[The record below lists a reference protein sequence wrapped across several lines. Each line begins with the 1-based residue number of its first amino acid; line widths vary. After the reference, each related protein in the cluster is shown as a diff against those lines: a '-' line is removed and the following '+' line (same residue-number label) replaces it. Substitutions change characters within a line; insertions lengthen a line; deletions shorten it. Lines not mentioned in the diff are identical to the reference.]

1 MKMQNNSSLLDLFI
15 PPEGYF
21 GDFGMLC
28 GFTATRAVLK
38 QIKAKFSGETS
49 RPVLAAFIHPTVN
62 AISDVAGLAWIWMNP
77 KKNERGYAL
86 LHAKVALLGFRQSDG
101 DGYILR
107 LVVSTGNWTEDPL
120 TNSIDLYWS
129 IDLDAQDLI
138 GCEQECVDVYAA
150 WTLFEWL
157 RHPKRSDT
165 RLLKLEYDG
174 NLPDTRLKKK
184 INVITKIAKQS
195 SAKARFMDSR
205 KEGLMDQVSE
215 RMMQIKPRT
224 KADKLIVGSG
234 FFESGDGLSADS
246 CVPELLKNALRKKL
260 NTSAGCEIVFN
271 PAACQGIAKSDL
283 FEKLKA
289 KKWNFKAPVSQHHNP
304 GAKLH
309 AKFVLLASGVKA
321 KDECKGLL
329 YVGSGNMTRQGFVN
343 AAGGNGNIEA
353 GVVFEMP
360 HSLIWGKSSKEKRSI
375 CELLPLSLSGEEV
388 SDVSRLHAGQDF
400 QRPIEPDESPVVTHV
415 IWSDGQLKS
424 PEDCA
429 SEICIY
435 GQNNQPTQL
444 PCSWTAPPPLTVRLV
459 NGNWQIPVLANGV
472 FVRPVTND
480 LTIEDI
486 LAGLVGFPVPAEQ
499 DGEKD
504 DDTENGVDRHCNT
517 QSQTLE
523 SQYAIRR
530 LMQLL
535 VALTQVQVKVA
546 VNDWPRWCR
555 ELEENLSA
563 LAKYENSMIEFFRDA
578 GVNPLH
584 ALLDGRM
591 RQKGIEAEALQTV
604 LERVSCIWGVSGLPS
619 LWTSEGAMS

>member
-1 MKMQNNSSLLDLFI
+1 LFI

-28 GFTATRAVLK
+28 GFTATRTVLQ
-38 QIKAKFSGETS
+38 QIKAKFSGDTS

-62 AISDVAGLAWIWMNP
+62 AISDVAGLTWIWMNP
-77 KKNERGYAL
+77 KQNERGYAL

-120 TNSIDLYWS
+120 SNSIDLYWS
-129 IDLDAQDLI
+129 IDLDAQDLMA
-138 GCEQECVDVYAA
+138 CEQECVDVYAA
-150 WTLFEWL
+150 WNLFEWL
-157 RHPKRSDT
+157 RQPQRSDT

-174 NLPDTRLKKK
+174 NLPDARLKKQ
-184 INVITKIAKQS
+184 INGIAKIAMQS
-195 SAKARFMDSR
+195 SVKARFMDSR
-205 KEGLMDQVSE
+205 EGGLMAQVTE
-215 RMMQIKPRT
+215 RMTQIKPRT
-224 KADKLIVGSG
+224 KADKLIIGSG
-234 FFESGDGLSADS
+234 FFESGEGLSADS
-246 CVPELLKNALRKKL
+246 CVPELLKNKLGNKL

-289 KKWNFKAPVSQHHNP
+289 KKWNFKVPVSQHHNP

-343 AAGGNGNIEA
+343 VAGGNGNIEA

-360 HSLIWGKSSKEKRSI
+360 HGLIWGKSSKEKRSI
-375 CELLPLSLSGEEV
+375 CELLPLSGEKVWSASCLE
-388 SDVSRLHAGQDF
+388 AGQDF
-400 QRPIEPDESPVVTHV
+400 QQPIEPDESPVVTYV
-415 IWSDGQLKS
+415 IWADGQLRGPQDS
-424 PEDCA
+424 T

-435 GQNNQPTQL
+435 GQDNQPTQL
-444 PCSWTAPPPLTVRLV
+444 PCSWSESPPLTVRLV
-459 NGNWQIPVLANGV
+459 NGNWQIPVIANGV
-472 FVRPVTND
+472 FVRPVPKE

-486 LAGLVGFPVPAEQ
+486 LAGLARFPELAEQ
-499 DGEKD
+499 DSEKD
-504 DDTENGVDRHCNT
+504 DDPENGVNHHCT
-517 QSQTLE
+517 AQSQTPE

-530 LMQLL
+530 MMQLL
-535 VALTQVQVKVA
+535 VALTQMQLKVA
-546 VNDWPRWCR
+546 ANDWPRWCR
-555 ELEENLSA
+555 EIEENLSA
-563 LAKYENSMIEFFRDA
+563 LAKYEKPMIYFFREA

-584 ALLDGRM
+584 ALLDDRM
-591 RQKGIEAEALQTV
+591 HQKGIDVEALQTV
-604 LERVSCIWGVSGLPS
+604 LERVSCIWEVSGLPS
-619 LWTSEGAMS
+619 LWASEGAVS

>member
-1 MKMQNNSSLLDLFI
+1 MQNNCSLLDLLI

-28 GFTATRAVLK
+28 GFTATRTVLQ

-62 AISDVAGLAWIWMNP
+62 AISDVAGLTWIWMNP
-77 KKNERGYAL
+77 KQNERGYAL
-86 LHAKVALLGFRQSDG
+86 LHAKVALLGFRQSDV

-129 IDLDAQDLI
+129 IDLDAQDLMA
-138 GCEQECVDVYAA
+138 CEQECVDVYAA
-150 WTLFEWL
+150 WNLFEWL

-174 NLPDTRLKKK
+174 NLPDARLKKK
-184 INVITKIAKQS
+184 IDIIAKIANQS
-195 SAKARFMDSR
+195 SVKARFMDSR

-224 KADKLIVGSG
+224 KADKLIIGSG
-234 FFESGDGLSADS
+234 FFESGEGLSADS
-246 CVPELLKNALRKKL
+246 CVPELLKNELGKKL
-260 NTSAGCEIVFN
+260 NTSAVCEIVFN
-271 PAACQGIAKSDL
+271 PAACQGIAKSDF

-289 KKWNFKAPVSQHHNP
+289 KKWNFKAPYSQHHNP

-329 YVGSGNMTRQGFVN
+329 YLGSGNMTRQGFVN

-353 GVVFEMP
+353 GVVFEIP

-375 CELLPLSLSGEEV
+375 CELLPLSGEKVSGASCLE
-388 SDVSRLHAGQDF
+388 AGQDF
-400 QRPIEPDESPVVTHV
+400 QQPIEPDSNPTVTHV
-415 IWSDGQLKS
+415 IWADGQLMDPQDS
-424 PEDCA
+424 T
-429 SEICIY
+429 SETCIY
-435 GQNNQPTQL
+435 GQDNQPTQL
-444 PCSWTAPPPLTVRLV
+444 PCSWPENPPLTVRLV
-459 NGNWQIPVLANGV
+459 NGNWQIPVIVNGV
-472 FVRPVTND
+472 FVRPVPKE

-486 LAGLVGFPVPAEQ
+486 LAGLAGFPEPAEQ

-504 DDTENGVDRHCNT
+504 DDPENGVNHHCT
-517 QSQTLE
+517 AQSQTPE

-530 LMQLL
+530 MMQLL

-546 VNDWPRWCR
+546 ANDWPRWCR
-555 ELEENLSA
+555 ELEENLCA
-563 LAKYENSMIEFFRDA
+563 LAKYEKPMIDFFREA

-584 ALLDGRM
+584 ALLDERM
-591 RQKGIEAEALQTV
+591 RQKGIGVNAMQTV
-604 LERVSCIWGVSGLPS
+604 LERVSFIWGVSGLPS

>member
-28 GFTATRAVLK
+28 GFTATRTVLQ
-38 QIKAKFSGETS
+38 QIKAKFSGEAS
-49 RPVLAAFIHPTVN
+49 RPVLAAFIHPTKN
-62 AISDVAGLAWIWMNP
+62 AISDLPGLTWIWMNP
-77 KKNERGYAL
+77 KQNERGYAL

-129 IDLDAQDLI
+129 IDLDAQDLMA
-138 GCEQECVDVYAA
+138 CEQECVDVYAA
-150 WTLFEWL
+150 WNLFEWL
-157 RHPKRSDT
+157 RQPQRSDT

-174 NLPDTRLKKK
+174 NLPDAQLRKNINK
-184 INVITKIAKQS
+184 IAKIAKQPGLE
-195 SAKARFMDSR
+195 ARFVDSR
-205 KEGLMDQVSE
+205 EGSLMGQVTK
-215 RMMQIKPRT
+215 RMKQIKPRT
-224 KADKLIVGSG
+224 KADRLIVGSG
-234 FFESGDGLSADS
+234 FFESGNELSADS
-246 CVPELLKNALRKKL
+246 CVPELIKNELKKKL
-260 NTSAGCEIVFN
+260 NASAVCEIVFN
-271 PAACQGIAKSDL
+271 PAACQGIAKSEL

-289 KKWNFKAPVSQHHNP
+289 KKWHFKAPASQLHNP

-309 AKFVLLASGVKA
+309 AKFVLLASGIKA

-375 CELLPLSLSGEEV
+375 CELLPLSGEKVSGASCLE
-388 SDVSRLHAGQDF
+388 AGQDF
-400 QRPIEPDESPVVTHV
+400 QQPIEPDESPVVTHV
-415 IWSDGQLKS
+415 IWADGQLIGPQDYS
-424 PEDCA
+424 G
-429 SEICIY
+429 EICIY

-444 PCSWTAPPPLTVRLV
+444 PCSWPENPPLTVRLV
-459 NGNWQIPVLANGV
+459 NGSWLIPVIANGV
-472 FVRPVTND
+472 FVRPVPKE

-486 LAGLVGFPVPAEQ
+486 LAGLAIFPEPAQ
-499 DGEKD
+499 LDGEKD
-504 DDTENGVDRHCNT
+504 DDPEIGVNHHCT
-517 QSQTLE
+517 AQSQTPE

-530 LMQLL
+530 MMQLL

-546 VNDWPRWCR
+546 ANDWPRWCR
-555 ELEENLSA
+555 ELEENLIA
-563 LAKYENSMIEFFRDA
+563 LAEYEKPMIEFFRSA
-578 GVNPLH
+578 GVNPLY

-604 LERVSCIWGVSGLPS
+604 LERVSCIWDVSRFPS
-619 LWTSEGAMS
+619 LWTSEGTMS